1 MDQPCAESEA
11 IAEQV
16 VQRVGPHIV
25 LALPLG
31 LGKANHIANALYDR
45 VAADPALSL
54 TILTALT
61 LEKPAYQNN
70 LERRFLQPVVER
82 LFGDYPA
89 LRYAE
94 ARRQGRLPD
103 NIRVEEF
110 FFLAGSRLG
119 DADAQQNHICANYT
133 HVPEYLLDRGINVI
147 AQLVAAPPT
156 DSAPQAYSASC
167 NTDLTGELLQ
177 ARRAGRADFLFL
189 GQVNRELPFMAGDA
203 LLAAEE
209 FDAILDSPA
218 CEFPLFAPPRQP
230 LGLSDQAAAL
240 QVARLVPDGGTLQ
253 IGIGALGDAIAQALI
268 LRHRDNR
275 RFRSLSRELAG
286 EPAAPADHLAPF
298 ASGLHGL
305 SEMLVDGFLDLYEAG
320 VLRRE
325 VDGKVLNA
333 AFFLG
338 SRSLYQRLREMDDRE
353 RERLAMRSILFTN
366 QLYGDQAA
374 RQAARTGAR
383 FINKAMLVTLRGEV
397 VSDGLEDGR
406 VVSGVGGQFDFA
418 AQAFA
423 LPDARSV
430 IVVPATRRQ
439 GGKVESNIHWQYG
452 NTTIPRHYRDIVV
465 TEYGIADL
473 RGKTDAQVIEAMLS
487 VTDARFQA
495 PLLAQAQA
503 AGKLPWNFRPP
514 ATWQRNTPERIRAV
528 LQPAIEAGT
537 LHDLPF
543 ASDFSPTEQALL
555 RALDVLKGVAHSRW
569 QLARLAWGGLLA
581 PAATPGLTE
590 ALARM
595 ELQSP
600 RGVRERLEQALL
612 KGAWV
617 RRG

>member
-1 MDQPCAESEA
+1 MNHSRADSEA
-11 IAEQV
+11 IADRVIRQ
-16 VQRVGPHIV
+16 VGPHIV

-31 LGKANHIANALYDR
+31 LGKANHLANALYDR

-61 LEKPAYQNN
+61 LEKPAYQNT

-147 AQLVAAPPT
+147 AQLVAAPPM

-167 NTDLTGELLQ
+167 NTDLTGELLA

-189 GQVNRELPFMAGDA
+189 GQVNRELPFMGGDA
-203 LLAAEE
+203 LLPVEE

-218 CEFPLFAPPRQP
+218 CEFPLYAPPRQP

-240 QVARLVPDGGTLQ
+240 HVARLVPDGGTLQ

-268 LRHRDNR
+268 LRHRNNPS
-275 RFRSLSRELAG
+275 FRKLSVDLTG
-286 EPAAPADHLAPF
+286 EPASPADHLAPF

-305 SEMLVDGFLDLYEAG
+305 SEMLVDGFLDLLEAG

-338 SRSLYQRLREMDDRE
+338 SRDLYQRLRDMGESD

-366 QLYGDQAA
+366 QLYGDQAG
-374 RQAARTGAR
+374 RQAGRTGAR

-423 LPDARSV
+423 LPGARSV
-430 IVVPATRRQ
+430 IVVPATRRHA
-439 GGKVESNIHWQYG
+439 GKVQSNIHWQYG

-503 AGKLPWNFRPP
+503 AGKLSRDFRPP
-514 ATWQRNTPERIRAV
+514 AAWQRNTPEHIRTI
-528 LQPAIEAGT
+528 LQPAIAAGI
-537 LHDLPF
+537 LNEFPF

-555 RALDVLKGVAHSRW
+555 RALEVIKGAAHSRW
-569 QLARLAWGGLLA
+569 ELAGLAWRGLRT
-581 PAATPGLTE
+581 PATTPGLVE

-600 RGVRERLEQALL
+600 HGARERLEQALL
-612 KGAWV
+612 KGAWLG
-617 RRG
+617 RD